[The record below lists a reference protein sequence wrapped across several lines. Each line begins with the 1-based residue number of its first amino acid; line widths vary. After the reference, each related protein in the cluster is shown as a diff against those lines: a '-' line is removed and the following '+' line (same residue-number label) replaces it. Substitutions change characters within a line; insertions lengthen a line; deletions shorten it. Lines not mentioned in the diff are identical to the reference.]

1 MKYLSHLLPVLAF
14 LYGGTGAYLSVGA
27 AEDLQNIHM
36 LPVSTGPT
44 SGLSRSETPLDRLLI
59 LPPGTTIDSPA
70 LTTQTHSKTRLIG
83 HPVSSRARGWS
94 ASATAAERG
103 IGATRSMP

>member
-44 SGLSRSETPLDRLLI
+44 GGESRSDTLDRLTI
-59 LPPGTTIDSPA
+59 LPPDRTIDRPA
-70 LTTQTHSKTRLIG
+70 LTTQTNSKTQLIG
-83 HPVSSRARGWS
+83 HPVSSRARGWP

-103 IGATRSMP
+103 IGATRSMR